1 MRIAILSFSSEGQ
14 LLGRRLREAL
24 EDRGSDC
31 TLRRCPEGGLREWTQ
46 NHFLSNEALI
56 FVGSCGLAVRA
67 IAPFVQSKSSDP
79 AVLVIDET
87 GKFVISLLSGHLGG
101 ANELTKWVAE
111 QLSATPVITTATD
124 RRGLFAVDSWARKN
138 GYFVS
143 NPEKIKEV
151 SSALLEGKTVT
162 FCSDFPI
169 SGQVPEQLRLLQ
181 MDRSESAGEMGDHFD
196 VGAEV
201 REQKPGEHGG
211 EATASVPERA
221 DLPNPLMGGEALIDP
236 FDYPTAALR
245 REARALR
252 QASSPTTVVSEAAA
266 LSPSASGPSDAVP
279 KAAATT
285 AEPEALGFSVS
296 WQRRESEEL
305 RIVVPSLYIGIGAR
319 KGISSEAVEQLV
331 DRCLKELKASPLA
344 VKAVASIDLK
354 ANEEGIFECCARHAW
369 TFLSFSQEELARVEG
384 DFSASAFVK
393 EVTGVDNVCE
403 RSAVLA
409 AGQGSRLLLRK
420 QSLDGVT
427 CAIAL
432 EAISVNFDEVQNPQH

>member
-24 EDRGSDC
+24 EGRGSDC

-111 QLSATPVITTATD
+111 ELSATPVITTATD
-124 RRGLFAVDSWARKN
+124 RRGLFAVDSWARRN

-169 SGQVPEQLRLLQ
+169 SGKVPEQLRLLQ
-181 MDRSESAGEMGDHFD
+181 RDRSEAEREAG
-196 VGAEV
+196 
-201 REQKPGEHGG
+201 EQKPGEHSR
-211 EATASVPERA
+211 EATAAAPERA
-221 DLPNPLMGGEALIDP
+221 DLPNPLMGDEALIDP
-236 FDYPTAALR
+236 LDFPTAALR

-252 QASSPTTVVSEAAA
+252 QTSSPTTEGSEAAA
-266 LSPSASGPSDAVP
+266 LSPSAAGLSEAVP
-279 KAAATT
+279 KAAAATT
-285 AEPEALGFSVS
+285 EAEEIGFSVS
-296 WQRRESEEL
+296 WQRRESEKL

-369 TFLSFSQEELARVEG
+369 TFLCFSQEELARVEG

-432 EAISVNFDEVQNPQH
+432 EAISLSFDTAQPPQP

>member
-24 EDRGSDC
+24 EGRGSDC

-87 GKFVISLLSGHLGG
+87 GKFVVSLLSGHLGG

-201 REQKPGEHGG
+201 REQKPGE
-211 EATASVPERA
+211 
-221 DLPNPLMGGEALIDP
+221 I
-236 FDYPTAALR
+236 
-245 REARALR
+245 
-252 QASSPTTVVSEAAA
+252 
-266 LSPSASGPSDAVP
+266 
-279 KAAATT
+279 
-285 AEPEALGFSVS
+285 GFSVS

>member
-1 MRIAILSFSSEGQ
+1 
-14 LLGRRLREAL
+14 
-24 EDRGSDC
+24 
-31 TLRRCPEGGLREWTQ
+31 
-46 NHFLSNEALI
+46 
-56 FVGSCGLAVRA
+56 
-67 IAPFVQSKSSDP
+67 
-79 AVLVIDET
+79 
-87 GKFVISLLSGHLGG
+87 
-101 ANELTKWVAE
+101 
-111 QLSATPVITTATD
+111 
-124 RRGLFAVDSWARKN
+124 
-138 GYFVS
+138 
-143 NPEKIKEV
+143 
-151 SSALLEGKTVT
+151 
-162 FCSDFPI
+162 
-169 SGQVPEQLRLLQ
+169 
-181 MDRSESAGEMGDHFD
+181 MGD
-196 VGAEV
+196 
-201 REQKPGEHGG
+201 
-211 EATASVPERA
+211 
-221 DLPNPLMGGEALIDP
+221 EALIDP
-236 FDYPTAALR
+236 LDYPTAALR

-252 QASSPTTVVSEAAA
+252 QASAPTTAFSEDAA
-266 LSPSASGPSDAVP
+266 LSPSASGPSEAVP
-279 KAAATT
+279 KAAA
-285 AEPEALGFSVS
+285 ASVEPEEIDFSVS

-369 TFLSFSQEELARVEG
+369 TFLCFSQEELARVEG

-432 EAISVNFDEVQNPQH
+432 EAISLSFDTAQPPQP

>member
-24 EDRGSDC
+24 EGRGSDC

-46 NHFLSNEALI
+46 NHFLSNDALI

-111 QLSATPVITTATD
+111 ELSATPVITTATD
-124 RRGLFAVDSWARKN
+124 RRGLFAVDSWARRN

-143 NPEKIKEV
+143 NPEKIKAV
-151 SSALLEGKTVT
+151 SAALLEGKTVT

-169 SGQVPEQLRLLQ
+169 SGKVPGQLRLLQ
-181 MDRSESAGEMGDHFD
+181 RDCSEAEREAG
-196 VGAEV
+196 
-201 REQKPGEHGG
+201 EQKPGE
-211 EATASVPERA
+211 
-221 DLPNPLMGGEALIDP
+221 ID
-236 FDYPTAALR
+236 
-245 REARALR
+245 
-252 QASSPTTVVSEAAA
+252 
-266 LSPSASGPSDAVP
+266 
-279 KAAATT
+279 
-285 AEPEALGFSVS
+285 FSVS

-331 DRCLKELKASPLA
+331 DHCLKELKASPLA

-432 EAISVNFDEVQNPQH
+432 EAISLSFDTAQPPQP

>member
-24 EDRGSDC
+24 EGRGSDC

-56 FVGSCGLAVRA
+56 FVGSCGIAVRA

-87 GKFVISLLSGHLGG
+87 GKFVVSLLSGHLGG

-124 RRGLFAVDSWARKN
+124 RRGLFAVDSWARRN

-169 SGQVPEQLRLLQ
+169 SGKVPEQLRLLQ
-181 MDRSESAGEMGDHFD
+181 RDRSE
-196 VGAEV
+196 AEREA
-201 REQKPGEHGG
+201 REQKPGE
-211 EATASVPERA
+211 
-221 DLPNPLMGGEALIDP
+221 ID
-236 FDYPTAALR
+236 
-245 REARALR
+245 
-252 QASSPTTVVSEAAA
+252 
-266 LSPSASGPSDAVP
+266 
-279 KAAATT
+279 
-285 AEPEALGFSVS
+285 FSVS
-296 WQRRESEEL
+296 WQRRESEDL

-331 DRCLKELKASPLA
+331 DHCLKELKASPLA

-369 TFLSFSQEELARVEG
+369 TFLCFSQEELARVEG

-432 EAISVNFDEVQNPQH
+432 EAISLSFDTAQPPQA

>member
-24 EDRGSDC
+24 EGRGSDC

-111 QLSATPVITTATD
+111 ELSATPVITTATD
-124 RRGLFAVDSWARKN
+124 RRGLFAVDSWARRN

-169 SGQVPEQLRLLQ
+169 SGKVPEQLRLLQ
-181 MDRSESAGEMGDHFD
+181 RDRSEAEREAG
-196 VGAEV
+196 
-201 REQKPGEHGG
+201 EQKPGEHSR
-211 EATASVPERA
+211 EATAAASERA
-221 DLPNPLMGGEALIDP
+221 DLPNPLMGDEALIDP
-236 FDYPTAALR
+236 LDFPTAALH

-252 QASSPTTVVSEAAA
+252 QTSSPTTEGSEAAA
-266 LSPSASGPSDAVP
+266 LSPSAAGLSEAVP
-279 KAAATT
+279 KAAAATT
-285 AEPEALGFSVS
+285 EAEEIGFSVS

-331 DRCLKELKASPLA
+331 DHCLKELKASPLA

-432 EAISVNFDEVQNPQH
+432 EAISLSFDTAQPPQS

>member
-14 LLGRRLREAL
+14 LLGRRLRETL
-24 EDRGSDC
+24 EGRGSDC

-111 QLSATPVITTATD
+111 ELSATPVITTATD
-124 RRGLFAVDSWARKN
+124 RRGLFAVDSWARRN

-169 SGQVPEQLRLLQ
+169 SGKVPEQLRLLQ
-181 MDRSESAGEMGDHFD
+181 RDRSEAEREAG
-196 VGAEV
+196 
-201 REQKPGEHGG
+201 EQKPGEHSR
-211 EATASVPERA
+211 EATAAAPERA
-221 DLPNPLMGGEALIDP
+221 DLPNPLMGDEALIDP
-236 FDYPTAALR
+236 LDFPTAALH

-252 QASSPTTVVSEAAA
+252 QTSSPTTEGSEAAA
-266 LSPSASGPSDAVP
+266 LSPSAAGLSEAVP
-279 KAAATT
+279 KAAAATT
-285 AEPEALGFSVS
+285 EAEEIGFSVS

-331 DRCLKELKASPLA
+331 DHCLKELKASPLA

-432 EAISVNFDEVQNPQH
+432 EAISLSFDTAQPPQS

>member
-24 EDRGSDC
+24 EGRGSDC

-111 QLSATPVITTATD
+111 ELSATPVITTATD
-124 RRGLFAVDSWARKN
+124 RRGLFAVDSWARRN

-169 SGQVPEQLRLLQ
+169 SGKVPEQLRLLQ
-181 MDRSESAGEMGDHFD
+181 RDRSEAEREAG
-196 VGAEV
+196 
-201 REQKPGEHGG
+201 EQKPGEHSR
-211 EATASVPERA
+211 EATAAAPERA
-221 DLPNPLMGGEALIDP
+221 DLPNPLMGDEALIDP
-236 FDYPTAALR
+236 LDFPTAALH

-252 QASSPTTVVSEAAA
+252 QTSSPTTEGSEAAA
-266 LSPSASGPSDAVP
+266 LSPSAAGLSEAVP
-279 KAAATT
+279 KAAAATT
-285 AEPEALGFSVS
+285 EAEEIGFSVS

-331 DRCLKELKASPLA
+331 DHCLKELKASPLA

-432 EAISVNFDEVQNPQH
+432 EAISLSFDTAQPPQS

>member
-24 EDRGSDC
+24 EGRGSDC

-87 GKFVISLLSGHLGG
+87 GKFVVSLLSGHLGG

-151 SSALLEGKTVT
+151 SSSLLEGKTVT

-201 REQKPGEHGG
+201 REQKPGE
-211 EATASVPERA
+211 
-221 DLPNPLMGGEALIDP
+221 I
-236 FDYPTAALR
+236 
-245 REARALR
+245 
-252 QASSPTTVVSEAAA
+252 
-266 LSPSASGPSDAVP
+266 
-279 KAAATT
+279 
-285 AEPEALGFSVS
+285 GFSVS

-331 DRCLKELKASPLA
+331 DHCLKELKASPLA

-369 TFLSFSQEELARVEG
+369 TFLCFSQEELARVEG

-432 EAISVNFDEVQNPQH
+432 EAISLSFDTAQPQQP

>member
-24 EDRGSDC
+24 EGRGSDC

-87 GKFVISLLSGHLGG
+87 GKFVVSLLSGHLGG

-151 SSALLEGKTVT
+151 SSSLLEGKTVT

-181 MDRSESAGEMGDHFD
+181 MDRSESAGETGDHFD
-196 VGAEV
+196 LGAQA
-201 REQKPGEHGG
+201 REQKPGE
-211 EATASVPERA
+211 
-221 DLPNPLMGGEALIDP
+221 I
-236 FDYPTAALR
+236 
-245 REARALR
+245 
-252 QASSPTTVVSEAAA
+252 
-266 LSPSASGPSDAVP
+266 
-279 KAAATT
+279 
-285 AEPEALGFSVS
+285 GFSVS

-331 DRCLKELKASPLA
+331 DHCLKELKASPLA

-369 TFLSFSQEELARVEG
+369 TFLCFSQEELARVEG